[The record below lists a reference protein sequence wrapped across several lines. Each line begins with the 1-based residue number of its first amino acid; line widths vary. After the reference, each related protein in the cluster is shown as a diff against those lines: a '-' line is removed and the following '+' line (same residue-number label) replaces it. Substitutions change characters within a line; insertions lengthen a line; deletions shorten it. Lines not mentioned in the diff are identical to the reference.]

1 MSTIRWAAGRA
12 GEAARVNITEL
23 SIRRPVTT
31 IMLFVSL
38 VVIGLIAAF
47 RLPLESQPEASA
59 PFIFIAL
66 PYPGS
71 TPEEVEQN
79 VLKPVEEALAT
90 LSGIKSMNAS
100 AASDSGN
107 VFVQFSDWG
116 RNIAVASSEARERI
130 DAVRDQLPDDFRRY
144 FVRTW
149 NTGDQE
155 AISLRLTSNEDLTA
169 RGELIDQTIKRRLER
184 LPGVARI
191 EVEGVPVQ
199 EVVVAIEPDR
209 LTANGVVLNEL
220 VSRLQAA
227 NFAVSGGM
235 ITDNGRRLRIQPK
248 GELRDLEQ
256 LRALPINAR
265 GVRLGDIAEVKLQPQ
280 RMTYVRQMDGRP
292 SVGVD
297 IYKERAAN
305 LVDLSRAVHAEL
317 DVLASDPAMRGIH
330 IEVTEDQG
338 QQVISSLTALAEAG
352 GIGLLLSVAV
362 LYFFLRHWPS
372 TLMVTLAIPICFIMT
387 LGFMYFVGVTLNILS
402 MMGLLLAVG
411 MLVDNAVVVVESIYQ
426 ERERLAKDP
435 VPGLDGPA
443 QQRLASV
450 IGTRHVAI
458 ALSAGTLC
466 HCIVFLPMM
475 FGEKNMLT
483 IYLTQ
488 LAVTISVSLLASWL
502 VAISL
507 IPMLSAKM
515 RTPPA
520 VKSVFITRLQARYA
534 RALRWTLQHRGW
546 SVVGI
551 LMIVAISIVP
561 VAFTKGDTGDQNDPS
576 RISVYYQWNGSY
588 SKEQMGEV
596 VAAVERYIDANRTRF
611 DVKQVYSRYAEQ
623 GWAFTQVE
631 LNTQDSKRAQAIQEQ
646 IRAGLP
652 KSARAN
658 LGIGRQGGMGG
669 GSGKDISFSLMG
681 DSTQTLKA
689 LADDLVPILA
699 RSRSLRDVRV
709 DTGDAGSELAV
720 HVNRERAAAYGF
732 SAQQVAQFV
741 GLALRGASLREF
753 QRGDVEIPVSV
764 RFKDAEHYGP
774 GDLQSFTVRAP
785 DGRSV
790 PLLAMV
796 DVGVQPSARAI
807 QRMNRQTMLKVEAGL
822 APGAT
827 MEQAR
832 KDIED
837 TLKSIDLP
845 PGYGYTF
852 EGSGFGIN
860 IDMNKQMFTNVFIAL
875 ALMFIVMASVF
886 ESLLFP
892 MAIMSSVVFS
902 IFGVYW
908 GLWLTGTQFNI
919 MAFIGILVLM
929 GVVVNNG
936 IVMLEHINN
945 LRRRGMSRTDALV
958 EGSRERLRPI
968 LMTMG
973 TAILAMI
980 PIALS
985 DTQVAGEGP
994 PYYPMARAIAGGL
1007 AFSTVVTLLFLPTIY
1022 TLLDDLRAGTARSIA
1037 RARGMRAPAQPAAA
1051 G

>member
-1 MSTIRWAAGRA
+1 M
-12 GEAARVNITEL
+12 NITEF

-31 IMLFVSL
+31 IMVFVSL

-47 RLPLESQPEASA
+47 RLPLESMPEASP
-59 PFIFIAL
+59 PFFFVSL
-66 PYPGS
+66 PYSGS

-79 VLKPVEEALAT
+79 VVKPVEEALAT
-90 LSGIKSMNAS
+90 MSGIKSMNAS
-100 AASDSGN
+100 ASADSGS
-107 VFVQFSDWG
+107 VFVQFSDWS
-116 RNIAVASSEARERI
+116 RNVAVAASEARERI
-130 DAVRDQLPDDFRRY
+130 DAIRDQLPDDFRRY
-144 FVRTW
+144 FVWRW
-149 NTGDQE
+149 STGDQE
-155 AISLRLTSNEDLTA
+155 AISLRLTSNEDLTS
-169 RGELIDQTIKRRLER
+169 RGELIDQAVKRRLER

-191 EVEGVPVQ
+191 EVEGVPQ
-199 EVVVAIEPDR
+199 LEVVVAIEPDR

-235 ITDNGRRLRIQPK
+235 ITDNGQRLRIQPK
-248 GELRDLEQ
+248 GEMVNLEQ
-256 LRALPINAR
+256 LRSMPINDR
-265 GVRLGDIAEVKLQPQ
+265 GMRLGDIADVELKPM
-280 RMTYVRQMDGRP
+280 RMTYVRQMDGHP

-305 LVDLSRAVHAEL
+305 LVDLSRAVQVEL
-317 DVLASDPAMRGIH
+317 EALKRDPAMSGIR
-330 IEVTEDQG
+330 IEVTDDQG
-338 QQVISSLTALAEAG
+338 QQVVSSLKALAEAG
-352 GIGLLLSVAV
+352 AIGLILSVFV
-362 LYFFLRHWPS
+362 LWFFLRHWPS
-372 TLMVTLAIPICFIMT
+372 VLMVSTAIPICFIMT
-387 LGFMYFVGVTLNILS
+387 LGFMYFAGITLNILS

-426 ERERLAKDP
+426 EREKY
-435 VPGLDGPA
+435 PGQP
-443 QQRLASV
+443 RLASV

-483 IYLTQ
+483 VFLTQ
-488 LAVTISVSLLASWL
+488 LAVTISVSLLSSWL

-507 IPMLSAKM
+507 IPMLSAKL

-520 VKSVFITRLQARYA
+520 VKSPFITRLQERYA
-534 RALRWTLQHRGW
+534 RLLRWTLGHRGW
-546 SVVGI
+546 SVAGI
-551 LMIVAISIVP
+551 LVIVAISVIP
-561 VAFTKGDTGDQNDPS
+561 AKLTKGDTGDQKDPTKVQ
-576 RISVYYQWNGSY
+576 IYYQWNGSY

-596 VAAVERYIDANRTRF
+596 VGSVERYINANRARF
-611 DVKQVYSRYAEQ
+611 NVKQVYSRYAEQ
-623 GWAFTQVE
+623 GWAFTQVD
-631 LNTQDSKRAQAIQEQ
+631 LNTRDGKRAQQIADL

-658 LGIGRQGGMGG
+658 IGMGRDSGMGG
-669 GSGKDISFSLMG
+669 GSGQDISFSLTG
-681 DSTQTLKA
+681 DSTQVLKDIA
-689 LADDLVPILA
+689 NDLLPMLA
-699 RSRSLRDVRV
+699 RSRSLRDARV
-709 DTGDAGSELAV
+709 NTGDANSELSV

-741 GLALRGASLREF
+741 GLALRGSSLRDF
-753 QRGDVEIPVSV
+753 QRGDIEIPVNV
-764 RFKDAEHYGP
+764 RFKGAEHYGP
-774 GDLQSFTVRAP
+774 ENLQAFTVRAP

-796 DVGVQPSARAI
+796 DVSVQPSANSI
-807 QRMNRQTMLKVEAGL
+807 QRMNRQTMLKVQASL
-822 APGAT
+822 AQGAS

-832 KDIED
+832 KDIEAI
-837 TLKSIDLP
+837 LGGLDLP

-852 EGSGFGIN
+852 EGGGFGMN
-860 IDMNKQMFTNVFIAL
+860 MDMNQQMLANVWIAL
-875 ALMFIVMASVF
+875 VLMFVVMASVF

-892 MAIMSSVVFS
+892 LAIMSSVAFS
-902 IFGVYW
+902 ILGVYW
-908 GLWLTGTQFNI
+908 GLWLTGTEFNI

-936 IVMLEHINN
+936 IVMIEHINN
-945 LRRRGMSRTDALV
+945 LRRRGLPRTEALI

-968 LMTMG
+968 MMTMG

-980 PIALS
+980 PIAVS
-985 DTQVAGEGP
+985 NTQIAGDGP
-994 PYYPMARAIAGGL
+994 PYNPMARAIAGGL

-1022 TLLDDLRAGTARSIA
+1022 ALLDDLRSGSARLVA
-1037 RARGMRAPAQPAAA
+1037 RARGVRVGLQSPPVTA

>member
-1 MSTIRWAAGRA
+1 M
-12 GEAARVNITEL
+12 NITEL

-31 IMLFVSL
+31 IMLFVSM
-38 VVIGLIAAF
+38 VVIGLIASF

-59 PFIFIAL
+59 PFFFVQL

-71 TPEEVEQN
+71 TPEEVERN
-79 VLKPVEEALAT
+79 LVRPIEEALST
-90 LSGIKSMNAS
+90 MSGIKSMNANAS
-100 AASDSGN
+100 ADGGG
-107 VFVQFSDWG
+107 VFVQFSNWG
-116 RNIAVASSEARERI
+116 RDVALAASEAREHI
-130 DAVRDQLPDDFRRY
+130 DAIRDQLPSDFKRY
-144 FVRTW
+144 FVRRW
-149 NTGDQE
+149 STGDQE
-155 AISLRLTSNEDLTA
+155 AISLRLTSNENLSA
-169 RGELIDQTIKRRLER
+169 RGELIDQSIKRRLER

-191 EVEGVPVQ
+191 EVEGIPVQ

-220 VSRLQAA
+220 VSRLQSA
-227 NFAVSGGM
+227 NFSVSAGE
-235 ITDNGRRLRIQPK
+235 ITDSGRRLRIQPK
-248 GELRDLEQ
+248 GEMTDLEQ
-256 LRALPINAR
+256 LRLLPINTR
-265 GVRLGDIAEVKLQPQ
+265 GVRLGDIADVALQSQ
-280 RMTYVRQMDGRP
+280 RMNYVRQIDGRP

-305 LVDLSRAVHAEL
+305 LVDLSKAVQAEL
-317 DVLASDPAMRGIH
+317 ELLKQDPALKGVSIK
-330 IEVTEDQG
+330 VVDDQG
-338 QQVISSLTALAEAG
+338 EQVISSLSALAEAG
-352 GIGLLLSVAV
+352 GIGLLLSIAV

-387 LGFMYFVGVTLNILS
+387 LGFMYFAGITLNILS

-426 ERERLAKDP
+426 EREKY
-435 VPGLDGPA
+435 PGQP
-443 QQRLASV
+443 RLASV

-483 IYLTQ
+483 IFLAQ

-507 IPMLSAKM
+507 IPMLSARMK
-515 RTPPA
+515 TPPA
-520 VKSVFITRLQARYA
+520 VKSPFITRLQTRYA
-534 RALRWTLQHRGW
+534 KLLRWTLEHRGW
-546 SVVGI
+546 SVTGIVLIIALSVIPIQMSKGDSGNDEDPTKVGI
-551 LMIVAISIVP
+551 
-561 VAFTKGDTGDQNDPS
+561 F
-576 RISVYYQWNGSY
+576 YQWQGSY
-588 SKEQMGEV
+588 SKEEMGKV
-596 VAAVERYIDANRTRF
+596 VADVEKYINANRKRF
-611 DVKQVYSRYAEQ
+611 EVKQVYSRYAEQ
-623 GWAFTQVE
+623 GWAMTQVE
-631 LNTQDSKRAQAIQEQ
+631 LAVKDPIKAKAIQDK

-658 LGIGRQGGMGG
+658 IGIGRQGGMGG
-669 GSGKDISFSLMG
+669 GSDQSISFSLTG
-681 DSTQTLKA
+681 DSTQILKTLA
-689 LADDLVPILA
+689 EDILPIFGKGK
-699 RSRSLRDVRV
+699 SLRDVRI
-709 DTGDAGSELAV
+709 DTGDANSELAV

-741 GLALRGASLREF
+741 GMALRGASLREF
-753 QRGDVEIPVSV
+753 QRGEVEIPVSV
-764 RFKDAEHYGP
+764 RFKGAENYGP
-774 GDLQSFTVRAP
+774 SELQSFTVSTT

-796 DVGVQPSARAI
+796 DVGFQASANTI
-807 QRMNRQTMLKVEAGL
+807 QRMNRQTMLKVQASL
-822 APGAT
+822 APGAS
-827 MEQAR
+827 MENAKQE
-832 KDIED
+832 IES
-837 TLKSIDLP
+837 TLKRIDFP

-852 EGSGFGIN
+852 DGGGFGMN
-860 IDMNKQMFTNVFIAL
+860 MDMNKQMLRNVGIAL
-875 ALMFIVMASVF
+875 ILMFVVMAAVF

-892 MAIMSSVVFS
+892 LAIMSCVVFS

-908 GLWLTGTQFNI
+908 ALWLTGTPFNI

-936 IVMLEHINN
+936 IVMIEHINN

-968 LMTMG
+968 MMTMG
-973 TAILAMI
+973 TAILAMV

-985 DTQVAGEGP
+985 STQVAGDGP

-1007 AFSTVVTLLFLPTIY
+1007 AFSTVVSLLFLPTIY
-1022 TLLDDLRAGTARSIA
+1022 AMLDDLRSGTSRLIA
-1037 RARGMRAPAQPAAA
+1037 RARMTRAQRSAVAT
-1051 G
+1051 